1 MSQQQPQFSENDQ
14 RELAQFLEAEN
25 AKARIQQTVHSL
37 TDTCWDKCVGKV
49 NNKLDRSEEA
59 CLSNC
64 VERFL
69 DTSLFIVKRL
79 EDLRSSAI

>member
-1 MSQQQPQFSENDQ
+1 MNKEFSETEQ
-14 RELAQFLEAEN
+14 RELQKFLENEN
-25 AKARIQQTVHSL
+25 AKAQIQRSIHTF
-37 TDTCWDKCVGKV
+37 TDLCWDKCIGKIG
-49 NNKLDRSEEA
+49 NKLDRGEEQ

-79 EDLRSSAI
+79 EEVKNQL

>member
-1 MSQQQPQFSENDQ
+1 MAQPNFTPSEQ
-14 RELAQFLEAEN
+14 RELAQFLEGEN

-37 TDTCWDKCVGKV
+37 TDTCWDKCVFKV
-49 NNKLDRSEEA
+49 NSSLDRSEEA

-79 EDLRSSAI
+79 EDLRNSSV